1 MTAYNFLSGYV
12 SPREILIKFFWVVK
26 FSQTSYAITR
36 GLASGGYWVQDVSD
50 ITREEVKGCH

>member
-1 MTAYNFLSGYV
+1 MTAFNFLSGYV

-50 ITREEVKGCH
+50 ITR